1 MMSRCQTTITVPRRC
16 VPVTRKTR
24 GGENNRR
31 GTQLRHFCLE
41 FPLLLILA
49 FILLQISKVYATD
62 VSTELAIFREME
74 AKRRAA
80 FDDVKI
86 FFNREEVVPE
96 ETYKII
102 GVHSA
107 FVPEI

>member
-1 MMSRCQTTITVPRRC
+1 MMSSCQTTTTVPRRC
-16 VPVTRKTR
+16 VPVSRKTGR
-24 GGENNRR
+24 GENNRR
-31 GTQLRHFCLE
+31 GTQLRHFCPE
-41 FPLLLILA
+41 FPLLLIQA
-49 FILLQISKVYATD
+49 FIPLQISKVYATD

-86 FFNREEVVPE
+86 FFHREEVVPE

-102 GVHSA
+102 VSA
-107 FVPEI
+107 ASLVDG